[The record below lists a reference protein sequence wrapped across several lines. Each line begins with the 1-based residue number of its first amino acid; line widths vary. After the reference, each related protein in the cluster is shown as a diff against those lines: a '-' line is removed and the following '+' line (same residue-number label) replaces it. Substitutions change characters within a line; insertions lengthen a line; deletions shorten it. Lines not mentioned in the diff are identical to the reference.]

1 MMPNYNKESVRPL
14 QWPHRMVSLYC
25 VFYKPSSLM
34 SFFSLLWWNPVVNP
48 VQETLNLYLGFTLL
62 SVDIFY
68 FEEPSPLG
76 CDTVL
81 LGK

>member
-1 MMPNYNKESVRPL
+1 
-14 QWPHRMVSLYC
+14 
-25 VFYKPSSLM
+25 
-34 SFFSLLWWNPVVNP
+34 VVNP
-48 VQETLNLYLGFTLL
+48 VQESLNLYLGFTLL

-76 CDTVL
+76 CNTVL